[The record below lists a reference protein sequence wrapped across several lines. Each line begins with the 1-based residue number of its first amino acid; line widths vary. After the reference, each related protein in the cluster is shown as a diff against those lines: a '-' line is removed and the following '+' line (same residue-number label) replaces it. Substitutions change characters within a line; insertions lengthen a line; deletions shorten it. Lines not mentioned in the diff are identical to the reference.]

1 MPFFK
6 RYLLHHYRTVSAN
19 LLTLVVCKNHGY
31 IQSWTNKKNKKKQN
45 YGLLCLALQNR
56 WRLGGLREKQ
66 YGGVCVKLTE
76 LEVDL

>member
-31 IQSWTNKKNKKKQN
+31 IQSWTNKKNRIMVC
-45 YGLLCLALQNR
+45 YVLPCRIGGG
-56 WRLGGLREKQ
+56 WGGLREKQ